1 MSKTETPQDIV
12 KRYMYWS
19 IGLGAIPVP
28 VVDTASVTV
37 AQYKMVRDLAKH
49 YGVEATESQIKDV
62 LSAVVAGV
70 GSNYLAYGFVGQS
83 IKAVPGVG
91 TLFGMIAMPVTSGSL
106 TYALGQVFIKHFEKG
121 GTILDFDATA
131 AFPKKPAAPVP
142 VTPTTH
148 AS

>member
-1 MSKTETPQDIV
+1 
-12 KRYMYWS
+12 MYWS

-28 VVDTASVTV
+28 VVDAASVTV

-49 YGVEATESQIKDV
+49 YGCEATESQIKEV
-62 LSAVVAGV
+62 LSAVVAGL
-70 GSNYLAYGFVGQS
+70 GSNFLAYGAVGQT

-106 TYALGQVFIKHFEKG
+106 TYALGQLFIEHFEKG

-131 AFPKKPAAPVP
+131 AFPKRPATVVP
-142 VTPTTH
+142 VTPAGHTPSTV
-148 AS
+148 